1 MNKDRAISL
10 IALAVAVPVGIAA
23 WRYGI
28 GSPRSPGAGFWPL
41 MIIVI
46 MSGLGI
52 KLLLNPDEQSSPGQT
67 GETNAEVTSRWGLF
81 GIAFVSLIVY
91 AAVLETIGYVLST
104 ALLLL
109 AQFRLVEKYSW
120 RFSGLLAV
128 SAAVIS
134 LIVFK
139 VILKVSLPDGFIHL
153 PTTFW

>member
-1 MNKDRAISL
+1 MNKDRAIGL
-10 IALAVAVPVGIAA
+10 IALTVAIPVGIAA

-52 KLLLNPDEQSSPGQT
+52 KLLLNPDEQSSPEQT
-67 GETNAEVTSRWGLF
+67 GETSVEVTSRWSLF

-91 AAVLETIGYVLST
+91 AAFLETIGYVSST
-104 ALLLL
+104 ALFLLV
-109 AQFRLVEKYSW
+109 QFRLVEKYSW
-120 RFSGLLAV
+120 RFSGLIAV

-134 LIVFK
+134 LVVFK
-139 VILKVSLPDGFIHL
+139 IGLKVALPDGFIPL